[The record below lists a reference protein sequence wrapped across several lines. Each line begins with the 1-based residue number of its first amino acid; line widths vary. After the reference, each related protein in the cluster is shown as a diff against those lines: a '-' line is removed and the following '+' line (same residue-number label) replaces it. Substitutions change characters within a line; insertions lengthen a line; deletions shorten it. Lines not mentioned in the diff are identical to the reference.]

1 MQQSRAL
8 CPVSSAS
15 RQALAITC
23 EPAVWCAAPGAAA
36 GVDDHV
42 REDPSRRTLLTAA
55 LATAGAL
62 ALAAPVAAAPP
73 PPPSTYQ
80 GAPLEEGYSRSE
92 RYDDHGVYLHSI
104 GKGNQYFSYTDD
116 SMLSEGDGYSY
127 YGTRA
132 STFYLNTGC
141 TADGSVKLRKAGK
154 GAFFK
159 RIDSTSDEV
168 FFTAEYDA
176 AKDSGTFTLVTAA
189 PGAYDQE
196 RDRPDVCTP

>member
-1 MQQSRAL
+1 MMTHGGFAD
-8 CPVSSAS
+8 
-15 RQALAITC
+15 
-23 EPAVWCAAPGAAA
+23 PGIAA

-42 REDPSRRTLLTAA
+42 REDPLRRTLLTAA

-62 ALAAPVAAAPP
+62 AFAAPVAAAPP

-80 GAPLEEGYSRSE
+80 GAPLQEGYSRIESF
-92 RYDDHGVYLHSI
+92 DDRGVYLHSI
-104 GKGNQYFSYTDD
+104 AKNKQYFSYTDD

-127 YGTRA
+127 YSTRA
-132 STFYLNTGC
+132 STFFLNTGC
-141 TADGSVKLRKAGK
+141 AADGSVELRKVGK
-154 GAFFK
+154 GVFFT

-168 FFTAEYDA
+168 YFTAVHDA
-176 AKDSGTFTLVTAA
+176 AKSSGTFTLVTAA